1 MATESNERLFA
12 EFPPVSTE
20 QWEAAINVDL
30 KGADYAKK
38 LVTKTVDGINI
49 QPYYRRSDLVQVPT
63 ANAQPGQY
71 PYIRGNH
78 PEGNPW
84 FVRQDFRVTADNI
97 TEINRRAL
105 DVLNRG
111 IDSLGFHLCSCCNP
125 TQELFTSLLRGI
137 DLNVIE
143 LNLTGGSST
152 LRALPALLAH
162 LKAFDPQQVR
172 LSIDY
177 SPLSNLT
184 LRGKFDSPR
193 EASLDTVVDAIEAV
207 RGYPNFHVLAI
218 NSVELNSCGASVSQE
233 LGYALSQA
241 ADYLAALTDR
251 GLSIDELAHRTRF
264 NMAISANFFMEL
276 AKFRASRLLW
286 AKMVDAHKP
295 ASRESAKMYIHAET
309 SRWNQTVYDAYVN
322 LLRSTTE
329 AMSAVIAGVDSL
341 NILPF
346 DTPYQPATPF
356 SERIARNQ
364 QLLLKEESYL
374 DKIADPAAGSY
385 YVETLT
391 HSIAQTAWKL
401 FLDTED
407 LGGYKAAFCDGKV
420 QEQIMAVANKRDQNF
435 AQRRETILG
444 TNQFPNFNE
453 VADPKVIAAEV
464 VTRKAQQQPADG
476 IAMPLV
482 PYRGSQALE
491 ALRYRTDTSGK
502 RPKVFMLTLGN
513 LAMRRARAQF
523 ACNFFAIAGFEVM
536 DNIGFKTIEEG
547 LKAAAA
553 QNADVVVI
561 CSSDDE
567 YATLA
572 PEAAQ
577 QLGDRAIFVV
587 AGDPACRPDLEAQG
601 IKQFIHVK
609 SNVLE
614 TLEYYQKQLNIL
626 K

>member
-12 EFPPVSTE
+12 EFPEVTTE

-30 KGADYAKK
+30 KGADYNKK
-38 LVTKTVDGINI
+38 LVTKTIEGINI
-49 QPYYRRSDLVQVPT
+49 KPYYRRADLAQLST
-63 ANAQPGQY
+63 AQAQPGQF
-71 PYIRGNH
+71 PYVRGNH

-84 FVRQDFRVTADNI
+84 LVRQDFRVTADNV
-97 TEINRRAL
+97 TEINKRAL

-111 IDSLGFHLCSCCNP
+111 VESLGFHICSCCNP
-125 TQELFTSLLRGI
+125 TSEFFTTLLRNI
-137 DLNVIE
+137 DM
-143 LNLTGGSST
+143 NLVEVNFTGGSST
-152 LRALPALLAH
+152 ERAFPAILNH
-162 LKAFDPQQVR
+162 LKQFDPQQLRV
-172 LSIDY
+172 SIDY

-184 LRGKFDSPR
+184 LKGKFDSDR
-193 EASLDTVVDAIEAV
+193 EAKLDTVVSLIEAV
-207 RGYPNFHVLAI
+207 REYPYFQVLAI
-218 NSVELNSCGASVSQE
+218 NSCEFNSCGASAAQE

-241 ADYLAALTDR
+241 ADYLDALTER
-251 GLSIDELAHRTRF
+251 GLSIDELAKRIKF

-276 AKFRASRLLW
+276 AKFRAARLLW
-286 AKMVDAHKP
+286 AKMVDAYKP

-329 AMSAVIAGVDSL
+329 SMSAVIAGVDSL
-341 NILPF
+341 NVLPF

-391 HSIAQTAWKL
+391 NSIAQVAWQL
-401 FLDTED
+401 FLDTEEQ
-407 LGGYKAAFCDGKV
+407 GGYKAAFCAGKV
-420 QEQIMAVANKRDQNF
+420 QEQIMAVANKRDMNF
-435 AQRRETILG
+435 VQRRETILG

-464 VTRKAQQQPADG
+464 VTRKSAQKPADG
-476 IAMPLV
+476 IATPLV

-491 ALRYRTDTSGK
+491 ALRYRTDISGK

-523 ACNFFAIAGFEVM
+523 ACNFFAIAGFEVI
-536 DNIGFKTIEEG
+536 DNIGFKTIDDG
-547 LKAAAA
+547 LKAAAD
-553 QNADVVVI
+553 QKADVVVI

-572 PEAAQ
+572 PETAEK
-577 QLGDRAIFVV
+577 LGNKAMFVV
-587 AGDPACRPDLEAQG
+587 AGDPACRADLEAKG
-601 IKQFIHVK
+601 ISLYIHVK

-626 K
+626 

>member
-20 QWEAAINVDL
+20 QWEAAIHSDL
-30 KGADYAKK
+30 KGADYNKK
-38 LVTKTVDGINI
+38 LVTKTMENI
-49 QPYYRRSDLVQVPT
+49 EVRPYYRAADLAQLATTQV
-63 ANAQPGQY
+63 QPGQF

-78 PEGNPW
+78 AEGNPW
-84 FVRQDFRVTADNI
+84 LVRQDFRVTDNNI
-97 TEINRRAL
+97 SEINRRAL

-111 IDSLGFHLCSCCNP
+111 VEALGFHLCSCCNP
-125 TQELFTSLLRGI
+125 TQELFASLLRDI
-137 DLNVIE
+137 DLNLIE
-143 LNLTGGSST
+143 LNLTGGSTT

-172 LSIDY
+172 VSIDY
-177 SPLSNLT
+177 SPLSNLS
-184 LRGKFDSPR
+184 LHGKFDSER
-193 EASLDTVVDAIEAV
+193 EAALDTVAEAIEAV
-207 RGYPNFHVLAI
+207 KAYPNFHVLAI
-218 NSVELNSCGASVSQE
+218 NGLEFNSCGASIVQE
-233 LGYALSQA
+233 LGFSLSQA
-241 ADYLAALTDR
+241 AEYLAALTER
-251 GLSIDELAHRTRF
+251 GLSIDQIAPRMKF

-276 AKFRASRLLW
+276 AKFRAARLLW
-286 AKMVDAHKP
+286 AKMVDAHSPKCQQV
-295 ASRESAKMYIHAET
+295 AQMYIHAET

-364 QLLLKEESYL
+364 QLLLREESYL

-391 HSIAQTAWKL
+391 HSIAQNAWKL
-401 FLDTED
+401 FLDTEEQ
-407 LGGYKAAFCDGKV
+407 GGYRAAFVAGKV
-420 QEQIMAVANKRDQNF
+420 QEQIATVANKRDTNF

-444 TNQFPNFNE
+444 TNQFPNFGE
-453 VADPKVIAAEV
+453 VADPKAISAEV
-464 VTRKAQQQPADG
+464 VTRKVGTKPADG
-476 IAMPLV
+476 IATPLS

-502 RPKVFMLTLGN
+502 RPKIFMLTLGN

-523 ACNFFAIAGFEVM
+523 ACNFFAVAGFEVI
-536 DNIGFKTIEEG
+536 DNIGFKTAADG
-547 LKAAAA
+547 LKAAAD
-553 QNADVVVI
+553 QKADVVVI

-572 PEAAQ
+572 PEAAEL
-577 QLGDRAIFVV
+577 LGGKSIFVV
-587 AGDPACRPDLEAQG
+587 AGDPACRAELEAKG
-601 IKQFIHVK
+601 ITNFIHVK

-614 TLEYYQKQLNIL
+614 TLEQYQKQLNI